1 MADREAARK
10 AAAKAEAAAAKK
22 KAADERAAKR
32 EKAEQDWKASE
43 KTRMEF
49 NEKRLELAKQTALKQ
64 ADCKKQAT
72 EQKLHFLKRH
82 RFIEDCLGK

>member
-10 AAAKAEAAAAKK
+10 AAAKAEAAAVKK
-22 KAADERAAKR
+22 KVADERAAKR
-32 EKAEQDWKASE
+32 DKAEQAWKDSE
-43 KTRMEF
+43 KTRVEF

-64 ADCKKQAT
+64 AECKKQAT

-82 RFIEDCLGK
+82 RFIENCIAK